1 MAETITGKVAKIVD
15 ESTVVINVGSKDG
28 VKGGMRF
35 LIVAEGDEVK
45 DPDSGDLLGKWEIV
59 KGRIVV
65 SHAQDRL
72 AVCVAEPQAGEEGQ
86 KPRTLSAAMV
96 EVSMPRAQVGAKAK
110 LNVRPSEVSG
120 GPSVGP
126 IVVGDKVRSVAS

>member
-1 MAETITGKVAKIVD
+1 MAKTITGKVAKIVD

-28 VKGGMRF
+28 VKEAMRF

-45 DPDSGDLLGKWEIV
+45 DPDSGEVLGKWEIV
-59 KGRIVV
+59 KGRVVV
-65 SHAQDRL
+65 SHAQERL
-72 AVCVAEPQAGEEGQ
+72 AVCVAEPEEGKEGE

-96 EVSMPRAQVGAKAK
+96 EVSMPRAQGGVRSK

-126 IVVGDKVRSVAS
+126 IVVGDKVRAVGS